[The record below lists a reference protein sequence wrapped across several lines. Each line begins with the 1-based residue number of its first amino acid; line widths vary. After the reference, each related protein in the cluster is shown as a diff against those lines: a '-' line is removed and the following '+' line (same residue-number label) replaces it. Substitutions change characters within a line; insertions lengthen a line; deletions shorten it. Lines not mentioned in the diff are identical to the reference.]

1 MPKSSS
7 LQTRLI
13 RGTLISSI
21 IAGLIAFVLLIAI
34 TVVHTM
40 TIQDEIMDEVS
51 DLLLA
56 SDLNIPSAR
65 DLNELTEE
73 FDLQYS
79 LYWKG
84 RELVHSDQHED
95 IQPINLYASDF
106 DYFFYKG
113 QLWRSLHASKSE
125 AELNVVV
132 IQPLSARFSEIFQS
146 IFWYAL
152 GLVILWIIQWIL
164 LKWTIKKQLSSL
176 SDLSRSIAQRSTE
189 NLEPIQQEP
198 NSITELQPVINSL
211 NSLLIRLERA
221 LSAEQRFTADAS
233 HELRSPLSAI
243 QMRVQVMQ
251 RKFAD
256 MNELNED
263 LKIIQHDVQ
272 RSTRI
277 LENLLLLARLD
288 PSQAEELP
296 KTQLDM
302 TVLMEDVYTQL
313 ENFAQAKAIRYTVHQ
328 YAQRTHVYGNYEL
341 IYTCVRNVLDNAIR
355 YTPVGGQIDVELLNE
370 QDHLII
376 KIQDEGNTL
385 DAALLTQLGQR
396 FFRALG
402 TKQPGTG
409 LGLSITKKIIE
420 LHQGRVDFSLS
431 AQGGLIVKLILP
443 NAS

>member
-1 MPKSSS
+1 M
-7 LQTRLI
+7 
-13 RGTLISSI
+13 
-21 IAGLIAFVLLIAI
+21 
-34 TVVHTM
+34 
-40 TIQDEIMDEVS
+40 
-51 DLLLA
+51 
-56 SDLNIPSAR
+56 
-65 DLNELTEE
+65 
-73 FDLQYS
+73 
-79 LYWKG
+79 
-84 RELVHSDQHED
+84 
-95 IQPINLYASDF
+95 
-106 DYFFYKG
+106 
-113 QLWRSLHASKSE
+113 
-125 AELNVVV
+125 
-132 IQPLSARFSEIFQS
+132 
-146 IFWYAL
+146 
-152 GLVILWIIQWIL
+152 
-164 LKWTIKKQLSSL
+164 
-176 SDLSRSIAQRSTE
+176 
-189 NLEPIQQEP
+189 
-198 NSITELQPVINSL
+198 
-211 NSLLIRLERA
+211 IRLERA

-302 TVLMEDVYTQL
+302 TVLMEDVCIQL

-385 DAALLTQLGQR
+385 DVALLTQLGQR
-396 FFRALG
+396 FFG
-402 TKQPGTG
+402 
-409 LGLSITKKIIE
+409 
-420 LHQGRVDFSLS
+420 HS
-431 AQGGLIVKLILP
+431 AQSNPVQV
-443 NAS
+443 